1 MPGEIVSA
9 VEKALESKKKF
20 NQSVD
25 IAVNLKNVDMSN
37 PSNRI
42 DEEVVLPND
51 RGKESTIAVF
61 ASGEVAM
68 KAKGAADLVIQPD
81 EIEGLA
87 EDNKKAKKM
96 ADEHDFFLAEAPLM
110 PIIGKRLGT
119 ILGPRGKMPK
129 PLPPNVEVESL
140 IKRLRK
146 TVRMRSRDKPTIH
159 CPIGRADMNIEKI
172 AENIEAV
179 LKRLETKLERG
190 KMNILS
196 VYVKTT
202 MGQAIKIQQ

>member
-9 VEKALESKKKF
+9 VEKALESKKNF

-87 EDNKKAKKM
+87 EDKKKMKKM

-129 PLPPNVEVESL
+129 PLPPNVELEPL

-146 TVRMRSRDKPTIH
+146 TVRMRSRDKPIVH
-159 CPIGRADMNIEKI
+159 CPIGRVDMDIEKI
-172 AENIEAV
+172 ASNIEAV

-190 KMNILS
+190 KMNISS

-202 MGQAIKIQQ
+202 MGPAIKIW